1 MRLTRLPLIVTPAAA
16 VLSAA
21 LVGIGTWD
29 KTKTGLLTA
38 LSVIAA
44 AALVRLARGL
54 PFSNPDHFEPD
65 EVEQV
70 TSAVKQLARSLRAFL
85 GVALCAMVLLILAEP
100 LENLI
105 SKLWL
110 APAAKTALT
119 QSLSGIVGAS
129 LAYVLVRI
137 WQIVGSDLSLL
148 DKQANFMVRAVNRK
162 ARARDEEK
170 AERDGLPAF
179 KTPEGYGRRLQ

>member
-1 MRLTRLPLIVTPAAA
+1 MLAPVAAA
-16 VLSAA
+16 AISAA
-21 LVGIGTWD
+21 LVGVSTWD
-29 KTKTGLLTA
+29 EAKTGLLA
-38 LSVIAA
+38 AMSVIAA

-70 TSAVKQLARSLRAFL
+70 TGAVKQLARSLRAFL
-85 GVALCAMVLLILAEP
+85 GVVLAAMVLLVLLQPLANIVER
-100 LENLI
+100 
-105 SKLWL
+105 LWL
-110 APAAKTALT
+110 ITQAKALIV
-119 QSLSGIVGAS
+119 QGLSGLVGGA

-148 DKQANFMVRAVNRK
+148 DKQAKFMVRAVHRK
-162 ARARDEEK
+162 AREKEEARAEE
-170 AERDGLPAF
+170 AEAIPF